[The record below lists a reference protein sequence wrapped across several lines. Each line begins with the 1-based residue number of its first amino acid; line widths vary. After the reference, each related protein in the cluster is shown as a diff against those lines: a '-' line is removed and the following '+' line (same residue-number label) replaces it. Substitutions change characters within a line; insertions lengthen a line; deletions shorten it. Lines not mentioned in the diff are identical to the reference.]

1 MMKIEKGHPGYVKAR
16 KVKYLIWTIAEFGVV
31 IAIFVLGYMPG
42 RGTRMNLFTI
52 VAIVGCLPAAKML
65 VELITMAPHKSIVPD
80 KYKEIEE
87 KAPLVTRVYDMVIT
101 SRDKVMPVDA
111 IVISG
116 HVVCGYAS
124 SPRTDETLLAKHIKD
139 MLKASHYDKM
149 TVKIFHDYVA
159 FLSRAEGMNNIA
171 SIEKADTRKKEREIR
186 NIILNL
192 SM

>member
-1 MMKIEKGHPGYVKAR
+1 MMKIEKGQPGYVKAR

-31 IAIFVLGYMPG
+31 IAIFVLGYMQT
-42 RGTRMNLFTI
+42 GTRMNLFTI

-65 VELITMAPHKSIVPD
+65 VELLTMAPHKSIEPD

>member
-1 MMKIEKGHPGYVKAR
+1 MQTER
-16 KVKYLIWTIAEFGVV
+16 DEF
-31 IAIFVLGYMPG
+31 IYD
-42 RGTRMNLFTI
+42 RGNRRL
-52 VAIVGCLPAAKML
+52 LPAAKML
-65 VELITMAPHKSIVPD
+65 VELITMAPHKSIEPD

-149 TVKIFHDYVA
+149 TVRSSTIT
-159 FLSRAEGMNNIA
+159 SPSCQAEG
-171 SIEKADTRKKEREIR
+171 
-186 NIILNL
+186 
-192 SM
+192 